1 MIDDALRIKI
11 NEEILERVKRSSNP
25 FKALFHEDILK
36 RLAILRTCPDYDFT
50 NDIDETKI

>member
-11 NEEILERVKRSSNP
+11 NEEILERVNRSSNP

-50 NDIDETKI
+50 YDMDDTK